1 MQSLFS
7 VTNNVSLVTITVT
20 PGTFVAV
27 VGLLLCFLTLY
38 IPVVPH
44 IRFPR
49 VSLPRALVP
58 PSSSHG
64 SNSESSSSALLLG
77 GATPSSYPSSTAVA
91 AATAAAAGPGRHRLQ
106 KVLPALPAPLQPP
119 RSRGGLLPAPPSLI
133 EQLAPSRQLALPEFI
148 SSYWGGRRRRET
160 TPPPPAPPL
169 KHGPDNTIPATA
181 ACCAKSCVPRD
192 YSRVSHSTTSGS
204 RRPSPITDNTS
215 PSSTRRSSM
224 VTRSEPAT
232 EEDDQS
238 VAAANLAADSEADS
252 AAGGYSPPAWRRLGN
267 GGRSRGF
274 WSSPQTDEL
283 AFHSPLSPSFPE
295 SSALSAES
303 DGESSD
309 SSEATT
315 DILER
320 AIQTRLP
327 QGSQSPEKRRSP
339 SPPAQHDTIKVEPPD
354 SLLVAP
360 PLPREAP
367 SENCEYIPDIRFA
380 VRAEVHQRTEPIEAA
395 VSFVR
400 KRYQAAMSSWLSMLT
415 SMSIALF
422 SILFVRFLLQPVVPR
437 PAGDL
442 VKVAGIARSFEPLI
456 YYSEHAVTQVHDL
469 QATSVA
475 VWDLGESVRS
485 SDMLDAKS
493 IVSGLDAL
501 SETMRTLSVEMTKFF
516 ARVDGDVDGI
526 LNVMDWA
533 KMHLNRL
540 HSARSPST
548 MSAAYDNI
556 HNLLSHAH
564 VLEDADG
571 VPTSLGNLATYLFGQ
586 SNPQREQ
593 RLIQL
598 LFTEFLTVLEE
609 SIAAEL
615 QHSVTLFALF
625 EAVDHHFLNLARIVV
640 RETSAQEELHYDS
653 LASLWVRLLG
663 TRAEELR
670 KFTQNRDLLRNVR
683 DKTVRNKRVLVD
695 HQGKLLT
702 LQASLE
708 SLRGK
713 LVSPLVR
720 GANATTLSL
729 EDQIYG
735 ISSVS
740 EYLAEVRRQQKG
752 KVMEHLFSSSHGR
765 NILGDEMPPRVGG
778 FDIHG
783 QKV

>member
-20 PGTFVAV
+20 PGTFLAV

-64 SNSESSSSALLLG
+64 STSESSSSALLLR
-77 GATPSSYPSSTAVA
+77 GATPLSYPSSTAVA
-91 AATAAAAGPGRHRLQ
+91 AATAAAAATGSGRHRLQ
-106 KVLPALPAPLQPP
+106 KALPALPAPLQPP
-119 RSRGGLLPAPPSLI
+119 RSRGALLPAPPSLI

-148 SSYWGGRRRRET
+148 SSYWSGRRRRGT

-169 KHGPDNTIPATA
+169 KHGADNTISATA
-181 ACCAKSCVPRD
+181 ACCAKSCVARD
-192 YSRVSHSTTSGS
+192 DSSVSHSTT
-204 RRPSPITDNTS
+204 SPITDNTS
-215 PSSTRRSSM
+215 RSSTRRSSM
-224 VTRSEPAT
+224 ATRSEPAT

-238 VAAANLAADSEADS
+238 VAAANLGADSEADS

-295 SSALSAES
+295 SSALSGES

-327 QGSQSPEKRRSP
+327 QGSQSPEKRR
-339 SPPAQHDTIKVEPPD
+339 
-354 SLLVAP
+354 
-360 PLPREAP
+360 
-367 SENCEYIPDIRFA
+367 NIRFA

-400 KRYQAAMSSWLSMLT
+400 KRYQAAMSSWFSMLT
-415 SMSIALF
+415 SMSVALF
-422 SILFVRFLLQPVVPR
+422 SILFVRFLLQPVAPR

-485 SDMLDAKS
+485 SDMLDATS

-540 HSARSPST
+540 HSAQAPST
-548 MSAAYDNI
+548 MSVAYDNI

-571 VPTSLGNLATYLFGQ
+571 VPTSLGNLATYLFGP

-740 EYLAEVRRQQKG
+740 EYLAQVRRQQKG

-765 NILGDEMPPRVGG
+765 NVLGDEIPPRVGG
-778 FDIHG
+778 FDIDG

>member
-20 PGTFVAV
+20 PSTFLAV

-64 SNSESSSSALLLG
+64 SNSESSSSALLLVG

-91 AATAAAAGPGRHRLQ
+91 AATAAAAATGPGRHRLQ
-106 KVLPALPAPLQPP
+106 KVLPALPAPLQPR

-169 KHGPDNTIPATA
+169 KHDADNTIPATA
-181 ACCAKSCVPRD
+181 ACCAKSCVPRE
-192 YSRVSHSTTSGS
+192 YSSVSHSTTS
-204 RRPSPITDNTS
+204 PIMDNTS
-215 PSSTRRSSM
+215 RSSTRRSSIA
-224 VTRSEPAT
+224 TRSEPAT

-252 AAGGYSPPAWRRLGN
+252 VAGGYSPPAWRRLGN

-283 AFHSPLSPSFPE
+283 AFRSPLSPSFPE
-295 SSALSAES
+295 SSALSGES

-327 QGSQSPEKRRSP
+327 QGSQSPEKRR
-339 SPPAQHDTIKVEPPD
+339 
-354 SLLVAP
+354 
-360 PLPREAP
+360 
-367 SENCEYIPDIRFA
+367 NIRFA
-380 VRAEVHQRTEPIEAA
+380 VRAEVNQRTEPIEAA

-415 SMSIALF
+415 SMSVALF

-475 VWDLGESVRS
+475 VWDLSESVRS
-485 SDMLDAKS
+485 SDMLDATS

-540 HSARSPST
+540 HSARAHST

-571 VPTSLGNLATYLFGQ
+571 VPTSLGNLATYVFGP

-752 KVMEHLFSSSHGR
+752 KVMEHLFSSSRGR
-765 NILGDEMPPRVGG
+765 NLLGDEIPPRVGG

>member
-20 PGTFVAV
+20 PGTFLAV

-64 SNSESSSSALLLG
+64 STSESSSSALLLRG
-77 GATPSSYPSSTAVA
+77 TTPSSYPSSTAVA
-91 AATAAAAGPGRHRLQ
+91 AATAAAATGPGRHRTQ
-106 KVLPALPAPLQPP
+106 KALPALPAPLQPP
-119 RSRGGLLPAPPSLI
+119 RSRGALLPAPPSLI

-148 SSYWGGRRRRET
+148 SSYWSGRRRRET

-169 KHGPDNTIPATA
+169 KHGADNTISATA
-181 ACCAKSCVPRD
+181 ACCAKSCVARD
-192 YSRVSHSTTSGS
+192 DSSVSHSTNFE
-204 RRPSPITDNTS
+204 PPASPITDNTS
-215 PSSTRRSSM
+215 RSSTRRSSM
-224 VTRSEPAT
+224 ATRSEPAT

-295 SSALSAES
+295 SSALSGES

-315 DILER
+315 DILQR

-327 QGSQSPEKRRSP
+327 QGSQSPEKRR
-339 SPPAQHDTIKVEPPD
+339 
-354 SLLVAP
+354 
-360 PLPREAP
+360 
-367 SENCEYIPDIRFA
+367 NIRFA

-400 KRYQAAMSSWLSMLT
+400 KRYQAAMSSWVSMLT
-415 SMSIALF
+415 SMSVALF
-422 SILFVRFLLQPVVPR
+422 SILFVRFLLQPVAPR

-485 SDMLDAKS
+485 SDMLDATS

-540 HSARSPST
+540 HSAQAPST
-548 MSAAYDNI
+548 MSVAYDNI

-571 VPTSLGNLATYLFGQ
+571 VPTSLGNLATYLFGP

-765 NILGDEMPPRVGG
+765 NVLVDEIPPRVGG
-778 FDIHG
+778 FDIDG

>member
-20 PGTFVAV
+20 PGTFLAV

-64 SNSESSSSALLLG
+64 STSESSSSALLLR
-77 GATPSSYPSSTAVA
+77 GATPLSYPSSTAVA
-91 AATAAAAGPGRHRLQ
+91 AATAAAAATGSGRHRLQ
-106 KVLPALPAPLQPP
+106 KALPALPAPLQPP
-119 RSRGGLLPAPPSLI
+119 RSRGALLPAPPSLI

-148 SSYWGGRRRRET
+148 SSYWSGRRRRET

-169 KHGPDNTIPATA
+169 KHGADNTISATA
-181 ACCAKSCVPRD
+181 ACCAKSCVARD
-192 YSRVSHSTTSGS
+192 DSSVSHSTT
-204 RRPSPITDNTS
+204 SPITDNTS
-215 PSSTRRSSM
+215 RSSTRRSSM
-224 VTRSEPAT
+224 ATRSEPAT

-238 VAAANLAADSEADS
+238 VAAANLGADSEADS

-295 SSALSAES
+295 SSALSGES

-327 QGSQSPEKRRSP
+327 QGSQSPEKRR
-339 SPPAQHDTIKVEPPD
+339 
-354 SLLVAP
+354 
-360 PLPREAP
+360 
-367 SENCEYIPDIRFA
+367 NIRFA

-400 KRYQAAMSSWLSMLT
+400 KRYQAAMSSWFSMLT
-415 SMSIALF
+415 SMSVALF
-422 SILFVRFLLQPVVPR
+422 SILFVRFLLQPVAPR

-485 SDMLDAKS
+485 SDMLDATS

-540 HSARSPST
+540 HSAQAPST
-548 MSAAYDNI
+548 MSVAYDNI

-571 VPTSLGNLATYLFGQ
+571 VPTSLGNLATYLFGP

-740 EYLAEVRRQQKG
+740 EYLAQVRRQQKG

-765 NILGDEMPPRVGG
+765 NVLGDEIPPRVGG
-778 FDIHG
+778 FDVDG

>member
-91 AATAAAAGPGRHRLQ
+91 AATAAAAAAAATGPGRHRLQ

-192 YSRVSHSTTSGS
+192 CSSVSHSTST
-204 RRPSPITDNTS
+204 SPITDNTS

-295 SSALSAES
+295 SSALSALSAES

-327 QGSQSPEKRRSP
+327 QGSQSPEKRR
-339 SPPAQHDTIKVEPPD
+339 
-354 SLLVAP
+354 
-360 PLPREAP
+360 
-367 SENCEYIPDIRFA
+367 NIRFA

>member
-20 PGTFVAV
+20 PGTFLAV

-64 SNSESSSSALLLG
+64 STSESSSSALLLRG
-77 GATPSSYPSSTAVA
+77 TTPSSYPSSIAVA
-91 AATAAAAGPGRHRLQ
+91 AATAAAATGPGRHRTQ
-106 KVLPALPAPLQPP
+106 KALPALPAPLQPP
-119 RSRGGLLPAPPSLI
+119 RSRGALLPAPPSLI

-169 KHGPDNTIPATA
+169 KHGADNTIPATA
-181 ACCAKSCVPRD
+181 ACCAKSCVARD
-192 YSRVSHSTTSGS
+192 CSSVSHSTNFE
-204 RRPSPITDNTS
+204 PPASPITDNTS
-215 PSSTRRSSM
+215 RSSTRRSSM
-224 VTRSEPAT
+224 ATRSEPAT

-295 SSALSAES
+295 SSALSGES

-327 QGSQSPEKRRSP
+327 QGSQSPEKRR
-339 SPPAQHDTIKVEPPD
+339 
-354 SLLVAP
+354 
-360 PLPREAP
+360 
-367 SENCEYIPDIRFA
+367 NIRFA

-400 KRYQAAMSSWLSMLT
+400 KRYQAAMSSWFSMLT
-415 SMSIALF
+415 SMSVALF
-422 SILFVRFLLQPVVPR
+422 SILLVRFLLQPVAPR

-485 SDMLDAKS
+485 SDMLDATS

-540 HSARSPST
+540 HSAQAPST
-548 MSAAYDNI
+548 MSVAYDNI
-556 HNLLSHAH
+556 HNFLSHAH

-571 VPTSLGNLATYLFGQ
+571 VPTSLGNLATYLFGP

-663 TRAEELR
+663 TRADELR

-752 KVMEHLFSSSHGR
+752 KVMQHLFSSSHGR
-765 NILGDEMPPRVGG
+765 NVLGDEIPPRVGG
-778 FDIHG
+778 FDIDG

>member
-20 PGTFVAV
+20 PGTFLAV

-64 SNSESSSSALLLG
+64 STSESSSSALLLR
-77 GATPSSYPSSTAVA
+77 GATPLSYPSSTAVA
-91 AATAAAAGPGRHRLQ
+91 AATAAAAATGSGRHRLQ
-106 KVLPALPAPLQPP
+106 KALPALPAPLQPP
-119 RSRGGLLPAPPSLI
+119 RSRGALLPAPPSLI

-148 SSYWGGRRRRET
+148 SSYWSGRRRRET

-169 KHGPDNTIPATA
+169 KHGADNTISATA
-181 ACCAKSCVPRD
+181 ACCAKSCVARD
-192 YSRVSHSTTSGS
+192 DSIAAAEDVDVHHLDASLQDFE
-204 RRPSPITDNTS
+204 PPASPITDNTS
-215 PSSTRRSSM
+215 RSSTRRSSM
-224 VTRSEPAT
+224 ATRSEPAT

-238 VAAANLAADSEADS
+238 VAAANLGADSEADS

-295 SSALSAES
+295 SSALSGES

-327 QGSQSPEKRRSP
+327 QGSQSPEKRR
-339 SPPAQHDTIKVEPPD
+339 
-354 SLLVAP
+354 
-360 PLPREAP
+360 
-367 SENCEYIPDIRFA
+367 NIRFA

-400 KRYQAAMSSWLSMLT
+400 KRYQAAMSSWFSMLT
-415 SMSIALF
+415 SMSVALF
-422 SILFVRFLLQPVVPR
+422 SILFVRFLLQPVAPR

-485 SDMLDAKS
+485 SDMLDATS

-540 HSARSPST
+540 HSAQAPST
-548 MSAAYDNI
+548 MSVAYDNI

-571 VPTSLGNLATYLFGQ
+571 VPTSLGNLATYLFGP

-740 EYLAEVRRQQKG
+740 EYLAQVRRQQKG

-765 NILGDEMPPRVGG
+765 NVLGHEIPPRVGG
-778 FDIHG
+778 FDIDG

>member
-20 PGTFVAV
+20 PGTFLAV

-64 SNSESSSSALLLG
+64 STSESSSSALLLRG
-77 GATPSSYPSSTAVA
+77 TTPSSYPSSIAVA
-91 AATAAAAGPGRHRLQ
+91 AATAAAATGPGRHRTQ
-106 KVLPALPAPLQPP
+106 KALPALPAPLQPP
-119 RSRGGLLPAPPSLI
+119 RSRGALLPAPPSLI

-160 TPPPPAPPL
+160 APPPPAPPL
-169 KHGPDNTIPATA
+169 KHGADNTIPATA
-181 ACCAKSCVPRD
+181 ACCAKSCVARD
-192 YSRVSHSTTSGS
+192 CSSVSHSTT
-204 RRPSPITDNTS
+204 SPITDNTS
-215 PSSTRRSSM
+215 RSSTRRSSM
-224 VTRSEPAT
+224 ATRSEPAT

-295 SSALSAES
+295 SSALSGES

-327 QGSQSPEKRRSP
+327 QGSQSPEKRR
-339 SPPAQHDTIKVEPPD
+339 
-354 SLLVAP
+354 
-360 PLPREAP
+360 
-367 SENCEYIPDIRFA
+367 NIRFA

-400 KRYQAAMSSWLSMLT
+400 KRYQAAMSSWFSMLT
-415 SMSIALF
+415 SMSVALF
-422 SILFVRFLLQPVVPR
+422 SILLVRFLLQPVAPR

-485 SDMLDAKS
+485 SDMLDATS

-540 HSARSPST
+540 HSAQAPST
-548 MSAAYDNI
+548 MSVAYDNI

-571 VPTSLGNLATYLFGQ
+571 VPTSLGNLATYLFGP

-663 TRAEELR
+663 TRADELR

-752 KVMEHLFSSSHGR
+752 KVMQHLFSSSHGR
-765 NILGDEMPPRVGG
+765 NVLGDEIPPRVGG
-778 FDIHG
+778 FDIDG
-783 QKV
+783 RKV

>member
-91 AATAAAAGPGRHRLQ
+91 AATAAAAAAAAATGPGRHRLQ

-315 DILER
+315 DILQR

-327 QGSQSPEKRRSP
+327 QGSQSPEKRR
-339 SPPAQHDTIKVEPPD
+339 
-354 SLLVAP
+354 
-360 PLPREAP
+360 
-367 SENCEYIPDIRFA
+367 NIRFA

>member
-20 PGTFVAV
+20 PGTFLAV

-64 SNSESSSSALLLG
+64 STSESSSSALLLR
-77 GATPSSYPSSTAVA
+77 GATPLSYPSSTAVA
-91 AATAAAAGPGRHRLQ
+91 AATAAAAATGSGRHRLQ
-106 KVLPALPAPLQPP
+106 KALPALPAPLQPP
-119 RSRGGLLPAPPSLI
+119 RSRGALLPAPPSLI

-148 SSYWGGRRRRET
+148 SSYWSGRRRRET

-169 KHGPDNTIPATA
+169 KHGADNTISATA
-181 ACCAKSCVPRD
+181 ACCAKSCVARD
-192 YSRVSHSTTSGS
+192 DSSVSHSTT
-204 RRPSPITDNTS
+204 SPITDNTS
-215 PSSTRRSSM
+215 RSSTRRSSM
-224 VTRSEPAT
+224 ATRSEPAT

-238 VAAANLAADSEADS
+238 VAAAKLGADSEADS

-327 QGSQSPEKRRSP
+327 QGSQSPEKRR
-339 SPPAQHDTIKVEPPD
+339 
-354 SLLVAP
+354 
-360 PLPREAP
+360 
-367 SENCEYIPDIRFA
+367 NIRFA

-400 KRYQAAMSSWLSMLT
+400 KRYQAAMSSWFSMLT
-415 SMSIALF
+415 SMSVALF
-422 SILFVRFLLQPVVPR
+422 SILFVRFLLQPVAPR

-485 SDMLDAKS
+485 SDMLDATS

-540 HSARSPST
+540 HSAQAPST
-548 MSAAYDNI
+548 MSVAYDNI

-571 VPTSLGNLATYLFGQ
+571 VPTSLGNLATYLFGP

-740 EYLAEVRRQQKG
+740 EYLAQVRRQQKG

-765 NILGDEMPPRVGG
+765 NVLGDEIPPRVGG
-778 FDIHG
+778 FDIDG

>member
-20 PGTFVAV
+20 PGTFLAV

-64 SNSESSSSALLLG
+64 STSESSSSALLLRG
-77 GATPSSYPSSTAVA
+77 TTPSSYPSSTAVA
-91 AATAAAAGPGRHRLQ
+91 AATAAAATGPGRHRTQ
-106 KVLPALPAPLQPP
+106 KALPALPAPLQPP
-119 RSRGGLLPAPPSLI
+119 RSRGALLPAPPSLI

-169 KHGPDNTIPATA
+169 KHGADNTIPATA
-181 ACCAKSCVPRD
+181 VCCAKSCVARD
-192 YSRVSHSTTSGS
+192 CSSVSHNTNFE
-204 RRPSPITDNTS
+204 PPASPITDNTS
-215 PSSTRRSSM
+215 RSSTRRSSM
-224 VTRSEPAT
+224 ATRSEPAT

-295 SSALSAES
+295 SSALSGES

-327 QGSQSPEKRRSP
+327 QGSQSPEKRR
-339 SPPAQHDTIKVEPPD
+339 
-354 SLLVAP
+354 
-360 PLPREAP
+360 
-367 SENCEYIPDIRFA
+367 NIRFA

-400 KRYQAAMSSWLSMLT
+400 KRYQAAMSSWFSMLT
-415 SMSIALF
+415 SMSVALF
-422 SILFVRFLLQPVVPR
+422 SILFVRFLLQPVAPR

-485 SDMLDAKS
+485 SDMLDATS

-540 HSARSPST
+540 NSAQAPST
-548 MSAAYDNI
+548 MSVAYDNI

-571 VPTSLGNLATYLFGQ
+571 VPTSLGNLATYLFGP

-663 TRAEELR
+663 TRADELR

-683 DKTVRNKRVLVD
+683 DKTVRNKRVLID

-752 KVMEHLFSSSHGR
+752 KVMQHLFSSSHGR
-765 NILGDEMPPRVGG
+765 NVLGDEIPPRVGG
-778 FDIHG
+778 FDIDG

>member
-58 PSSSHG
+58 PSSSSHG

-91 AATAAAAGPGRHRLQ
+91 AATAAAAAAAAAATGPGRHRLQ

-192 YSRVSHSTTSGS
+192 YSRVSHSTTT
-204 RRPSPITDNTS
+204 SPITDNTS

-295 SSALSAES
+295 SSALSALSALSAES

-327 QGSQSPEKRRSP
+327 QGSQSPEKRR
-339 SPPAQHDTIKVEPPD
+339 
-354 SLLVAP
+354 
-360 PLPREAP
+360 
-367 SENCEYIPDIRFA
+367 NIRFA

>member
-20 PGTFVAV
+20 PGTFLAV

-38 IPVVPH
+38 IPVIPH
-44 IRFPR
+44 IRLPR
-49 VSLPRALVP
+49 VSLPSALVP
-58 PSSSHG
+58 SSSSHG
-64 SNSESSSSALLLG
+64 SNSESSSSALLLR

-91 AATAAAAGPGRHRLQ
+91 AATAASAAAAAATGPCRHKLQ
-106 KVLPALPAPLQPP
+106 KVLPVLPAPLQPP
-119 RSRGGLLPAPPSLI
+119 RSRGALLPAPSSSI
-133 EQLAPSRQLALPEFI
+133 EQLVPSRQLALPEFI
-148 SSYWGGRRRRET
+148 SSYWGGRRCRET

-169 KHGPDNTIPATA
+169 KHGADNTIPATA
-181 ACCAKSCVPRD
+181 ACCAKSCVARD
-192 YSRVSHSTTSGS
+192 HSSDFE
-204 RRPSPITDNTS
+204 PPASPITDNTS
-215 PSSTRRSSM
+215 RSSTQGSSM
-224 VTRSEPAT
+224 VPSSEPAT

-238 VAAANLAADSEADS
+238 VAAANLAPDSEADS
-252 AAGGYSPPAWRRLGN
+252 AVGGYSPPAWRRLGN

-283 AFHSPLSPSFPE
+283 AFQSPQSPSFAE
-295 SSALSAES
+295 SSALSGDS
-303 DGESSD
+303 DDESSG

-315 DILER
+315 DILQR

-327 QGSQSPEKRRSP
+327 QGSQSPEKRR
-339 SPPAQHDTIKVEPPD
+339 
-354 SLLVAP
+354 
-360 PLPREAP
+360 
-367 SENCEYIPDIRFA
+367 NIRFA

-400 KRYQAAMSSWLSMLT
+400 KRYQAAMSSWFSMLT
-415 SMSIALF
+415 SMAVALF
-422 SILFVRFLLQPVVPR
+422 SILFVRFLLQPVAPR

-485 SDMLDAKS
+485 SDMLDAES

-540 HSARSPST
+540 HSAPAPST

-571 VPTSLGNLATYLFGQ
+571 VPTSLGNLATYLFGP

-625 EAVDHHFLNLARIVV
+625 EAVDHHFLNLARTVV

-765 NILGDEMPPRVGG
+765 NVVGDEIPPRVGG
-778 FDIHG
+778 FDIYG

>member
-20 PGTFVAV
+20 PGTFLAV

-64 SNSESSSSALLLG
+64 STSESSSSALLLRG
-77 GATPSSYPSSTAVA
+77 TTPSSYPSSIAVA
-91 AATAAAAGPGRHRLQ
+91 AATAAAATGPGRHRTQ
-106 KVLPALPAPLQPP
+106 KALPALPAPLQPP
-119 RSRGGLLPAPPSLI
+119 RSRGALLPAPPSLI

-169 KHGPDNTIPATA
+169 KHGADNTIPATA
-181 ACCAKSCVPRD
+181 ACCAKSCVARD
-192 YSRVSHSTTSGS
+192 CSSVSHSTT
-204 RRPSPITDNTS
+204 SPITDNTS
-215 PSSTRRSSM
+215 RSSTRRSSM
-224 VTRSEPAT
+224 ATRSEPAT

-295 SSALSAES
+295 SSALSGES

-327 QGSQSPEKRRSP
+327 QGSQSPEKRR
-339 SPPAQHDTIKVEPPD
+339 
-354 SLLVAP
+354 
-360 PLPREAP
+360 
-367 SENCEYIPDIRFA
+367 NIRFA

-400 KRYQAAMSSWLSMLT
+400 KRYQAAMSSWFSMFT
-415 SMSIALF
+415 SMSVALF
-422 SILFVRFLLQPVVPR
+422 SILLVRFLLQPVAPR

-485 SDMLDAKS
+485 SDMLDATS

-540 HSARSPST
+540 HSAQAPST
-548 MSAAYDNI
+548 MSVAYDNI

-571 VPTSLGNLATYLFGQ
+571 VPTSLGNLATYLFGP

-663 TRAEELR
+663 TRADELR

-752 KVMEHLFSSSHGR
+752 KVMQHLFSSSHGR
-765 NILGDEMPPRVGG
+765 NVLGDEIPPRVGG
-778 FDIHG
+778 FDIDG